1 MARRADRRLLRGLSF
16 LPSLAGSSVL
26 FATLF
31 HHPAVGILS
40 AAMVVVTSLLMISNI
55 PYRHFGQVL
64 WPTMPRGLKML
75 IFILMIVFVCFTFAH
90 KCYRPAFVWWCF
102 GISLAYALYG
112 INWPFCKHD
121 TTEQAPKE

>member
-1 MARRADRRLLRGLSF
+1 
-16 LPSLAGSSVL
+16 
-26 FATLF
+26 
-31 HHPAVGILS
+31 
-40 AAMVVVTSLLMISNI
+40 
-55 PYRHFGQVL
+55 
-64 WPTMPRGLKML
+64 ML